1 MIDKEKQII
10 DGKEAEKK
18 LKGLFKKTVK
28 ATKQQDIHEHWDT
41 QVEIGGKMLKID
53 VKALKRDNRLDS
65 EPNENIHWVEIRNV
79 RGNKGWLYGESDLI
93 AFETSDYFVLVGTLK
108 LRKFLEKKVGYTPE
122 TISDIT
128 ISKTKNLYEP
138 YGRYGRK
145 DIIVKVKT
153 MDLMHI
159 KYLSIKK

>member
-18 LKGLFKKTVK
+18 LRGLFLKSVK
-28 ATKQQDIHEHWDT
+28 ANKQQDIHEHWDT
-41 QVEIGGKMLKID
+41 QVEISGKMLKID
-53 VKALKRDNRLDS
+53 VKALKRDNRHDS
-65 EPNENIHWVEIRNV
+65 ETNENIHWVEIRNV
-79 RGNKGWLYGESDLI
+79 RGHKGWLYGESDLI
-93 AFETSDYFVLVGTLK
+93 GFETNDYFILVGTLK
-108 LRKFLEKKVGYTPE
+108 LRKFLEKKIGYTPE
-122 TISDIT
+122 TISEISM
-128 ISKTKNLYEP
+128 SKTKNLYEP